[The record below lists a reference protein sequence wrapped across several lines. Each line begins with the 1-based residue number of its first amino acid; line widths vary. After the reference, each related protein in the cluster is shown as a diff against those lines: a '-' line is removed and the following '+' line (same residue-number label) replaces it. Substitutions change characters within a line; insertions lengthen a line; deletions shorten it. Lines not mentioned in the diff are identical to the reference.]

1 MQFKILPY
9 GEKALLIQFKDE
21 ISLEVHQQVKSCYLY
36 LKSIAIKGIESL
48 IPAYNSLTILFD
60 KEVIQQAALKE
71 ILENLN
77 FKILETVL
85 KNQQTI
91 TIPVCYDVELG
102 WDLESTAKTLCLS
115 IEEVIKLHTAKPYLV
130 YMLGFTP
137 GFMYLGGL
145 NKQLHI
151 PRKNTP
157 RLKIPAG
164 AVGLADQ
171 QTGIYPMETPGGWQ
185 IIGQTPLRLFSKE
198 KPALVEMGDLVE
210 FKAISKKEFDN
221 LKQS

>member
-1 MQFKILPY
+1 MQFKIISY

-21 ISLEVHQQVKSCYLY
+21 ISLEIHQQVKSCYLH
-36 LKSIAIKGIESL
+36 LKHKELRGVEAL

-60 KEVIQQAALKE
+60 QDVVEQNTLKQ
-71 ILENLN
+71 IIAKID
-77 FKILETVL
+77 FKISEEVLEHQKTL
-85 KNQQTI
+85 
-91 TIPVCYDVELG
+91 TIPVCYDLDLG
-102 WDLESTAKTLCLS
+102 WDLEATAKTLQLS

-185 IIGQTPLRLFSKE
+185 IIGQTPLSLFSKE
-198 KPALVEMGDLVE
+198 KPALVEMGDLVQ
-210 FKAISKKEFDN
+210 FKAISKKEFDR
-221 LKQS
+221 LKQV